1 MRYCARIPAL
11 LIWFCLL
18 ALGSTRLDGF
28 RHKLPADVEKAKA
41 QIREVRRIFGLVEFP
56 WTISAV
62 DGDERLYRKG
72 VKLIPNI
79 LRTYQEFWVDRCP
92 DPITQEQAKIWVSH
106 SAFVLDAYLEWERGN
121 LTGKP
126 FPYEEVDGF
135 LRRFRD
141 IYESMQSPEL
151 FDVKSLNITKLKK
164 GSANAS
170 FEGLFEQMETQH
182 GPLND
187 TSLNGCYWTQH
198 ILDSNF
204 RMDVAW
210 SAIDK
215 IQYDLM
221 VLERAMNIYLNNTG
235 TGEVDAFYPI
245 FDKINELGRQSLA
258 MRYPSGIPA
267 LLTWSICVLQLAA
280 AAGSISRPRDHDLR
294 QVLSADYDKV
304 KARVNDLKRIF
315 GLEDWPY
322 LKNLTGGD
330 KHLYEKGIKLI
341 PGILEAYEDL
351 YVDRCPNPITRE
363 EARIWAKHRAFVLDA
378 YVAWSRGDSTGKPF
392 PSDKVDAFFQ
402 QFRDIYDVMP
412 NPELFHVKSL
422 NITELDMGSAEAS
435 FETLF
440 DKMENEYFDGPIN
453 AAEVHRCYWRQLIFD
468 NKFDITAIWPQVQK
482 MGPEWMVLSIISFVS
497 HNHTADDLH
506 ELWGEVAELQSTTMA
521 NQHQYIDDS
530 LERARARIR
539 DVRKIFGLQGSGY
552 GWVQVGGDERL
563 YEKGVNLIPDIVRI
577 HQEFYVNRCPDPIPQ
592 EEAKIWVSQR
602 AFVLDAY
609 LEWERGNL
617 TGKPFPYEE
626 VDAFFRQFRDIY
638 ESMQTP
644 ELFDVKPLN
653 ITELNKGSANASFEG
668 LFEQMETQHGPLNE
682 AAFNGCY
689 WTQHILDSNFCRLGT
704 WPELNK
710 LLIDQFAL
718 QRATFIYKNHTGIER
733 GDWFDEVPE
742 DLMRYPSGIPAL
754 LTWSICLLQLAADAG
769 SISRPRDHD
778 LRQVLSA
785 DYDKVNARVNDLKR
799 IFGLDDW
806 PHAVNLSGGDERLY
820 EKGIKLIPDILEAYE
835 ELFVDRCRDPITKD
849 EAKIWAEHK
858 AFVLDAFLAWDRRNS
873 TGKPFP
879 YGEVDAFF
887 QEFRDIYDVMPNPEL
902 FDVKSLNIP
911 ELDMGSAE
919 ASFEALFDKMEDE
932 NFHGPINATAVHR
945 CFWRQLI
952 FDNNFAAMDIWPHLQ
967 KMGPDVGL
975 LSAVTHLYHN
985 HTGKDPEALMT
996 PVYELQ
1002 MITMMLLQRNMA
1014 HTFEGL

>member
-1 MRYCARIPAL
+1 MRYCARIAAL

-41 QIREVRRIFGLVEFP
+41 QIMEVRRIFGLVEFP

-62 DGDERLYRKG
+62 DGDERLYQKG

-135 LRRFRD
+135 LRRFRN

-221 VLERAMNIYLNNTG
+221 VLERAMNIYLNKTG
-235 TGEVDAFYPI
+235 IGEVDAFYQI
-245 FDKINELGRQSLA
+245 FDKISELGRRSLA
-258 MRYPSGIPA
+258 
-267 LLTWSICVLQLAA
+267 
-280 AAGSISRPRDHDLR
+280 
-294 QVLSADYDKV
+294 KV

-315 GLEDWPY
+315 GLEEWPY
-322 LKNLTGGD
+322 LKNLSGD
-330 KHLYEKGIKLI
+330 KHLYDKGIKLI

-435 FETLF
+435 FEALF
-440 DKMENEYFDGPIN
+440 DKMEDENFDGPIN

-482 MGPEWMVLSIISFVS
+482 MGPEWMALSIISFVS
-497 HNHTADDLH
+497 HNHTTDDLH
-506 ELWGEVAELQSTTMA
+506 ELWGEVAELQWSTRS
-521 NQHQYIDDS
+521 NQQQYIDHS
-530 LERARARIR
+530 LEDAVFHRNISTSNMDLPAGSRQLHYRAQRARARIR

-638 ESMQTP
+638 ESMLTP
-644 ELFDVKPLN
+644 ELFDVKSLN

-668 LFEQMETQHGPLNE
+668 LFEQIETQHGPLDE
-682 AAFNGCY
+682 TAFNGCY
-689 WTQHILDSNFCRLGT
+689 WTQHILDSNFCRSGT

-710 LLIDQFAL
+710 LLIDQYAL

-733 GDWFDEVPE
+733 GDWLDEVPS
-742 DLMRYPSGIPAL
+742 DLWAIFEHLSYLSDRS
-754 LTWSICLLQLAADAG
+754 LA
-769 SISRPRDHD
+769 
-778 LRQVLSA
+778 
-785 DYDKVNARVNDLKR
+785 KVKARENDLKR

-806 PHAVNLSGGDERLY
+806 PHTVNLSGGDERLY
-820 EKGIKLIPDILEAYE
+820 EKGIKLIPGILEAYE
-835 ELFVDRCRDPITKD
+835 ELFVDRCRDPITKE
-849 EAKIWAEHK
+849 EAKIWAEHRG
-858 AFVLDAFLAWDRRNS
+858 FVLDAFLAWDRRNS

-919 ASFEALFDKMEDE
+919 ASFEVLFDKMEDE
-932 NFHGPINATAVHR
+932 NFHGPINATAVYR
-945 CFWRQLI
+945 CYWRQLI
-952 FDNNFAAMDIWPHLQ
+952 FDNNFAATDIWPHLQ

-1002 MITMMLLQRNMA
+1002 MMTMMLLQRNMA